1 MQKILYDSGKES
13 LPRFRLLL
21 FCKVHTVAILP
32 VIAK

>member
-13 LPRFRLLL
+13 LPRFRSLL
-21 FCKVHTVAILP
+21 FRKLQTVTILP